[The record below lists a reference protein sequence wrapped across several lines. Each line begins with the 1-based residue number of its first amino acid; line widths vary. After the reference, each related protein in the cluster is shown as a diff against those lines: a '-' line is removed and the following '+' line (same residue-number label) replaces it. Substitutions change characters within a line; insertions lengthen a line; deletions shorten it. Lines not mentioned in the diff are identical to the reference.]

1 MKKQMPAWLVLGLIA
16 LIAGC
21 ALGFTNELTSPIID
35 EQTLVAADEARRA
48 VLPTASEFEELTV
61 ADPAIDSCYAG
72 SANGAVVGHTA
83 QVTVKGY
90 GGDVEIVVGVDAD
103 GVITGLNVGGAN
115 FSETAGLGAKAKEP
129 AFTEQF
135 KGLTAPLVLKDNV
148 DSITGASI
156 TSGAVVGGVNTA
168 LDYIVSIK

>member
-48 VLPTASEFEELTV
+48 VLPGASEFEQLTV

-72 SANGAVVGHTA
+72 SANGEVVGYTA

-156 TSGAVVGGVNTA
+156 TSGAVVNGVNTA
-168 LDYIVSIK
+168 FDYIASIK